1 MSFTT
6 FRPRSL
12 VSAAAMRTEEVRSP
26 AARPRLWSL
35 MDCQSFYFSCERIF
49 RPDLNGRPVVVLSNN
64 DGCLIVLSQE
74 AKALGYKLGDV
85 YHLLEK
91 DLRRDKVAV
100 FSSNY
105 TLYGDYPDK
114 LDIPISVNE
123 VLIRTD
129 VISKISG

>member
-1 MSFTT
+1 
-6 FRPRSL
+6 
-12 VSAAAMRTEEVRSP
+12 
-26 AARPRLWSL
+26 

-64 DGCLIVLSQE
+64 DGCLIALSQE